1 METGEIDR
9 QAHRS
14 MCRRQTAKP
23 PNRQSGKAENRKS
36 ANPYRESVEFAVL
49 ALRRRLLLAV
59 SPSHAPT
66 MLDSEAWAL
75 AQRYLLHAEW
85 QNGRSDPE
93 AIQSWRHA
101 QGVLHAIARKRSS
114 AASTGASA
122 LSAVAP
128 MLAALDAA
136 SRASARIASNPN
148 YIDLSVLPLPAGQP
162 HSFDLVRWAALLTC
176 LLLTCR

>member
-1 METGEIDR
+1 
-9 QAHRS
+9 
-14 MCRRQTAKP
+14 
-23 PNRQSGKAENRKS
+23 
-36 ANPYRESVEFAVL
+36 
-49 ALRRRLLLAV
+49 
-59 SPSHAPT
+59 
-66 MLDSEAWAL
+66 MLDAEAWAL